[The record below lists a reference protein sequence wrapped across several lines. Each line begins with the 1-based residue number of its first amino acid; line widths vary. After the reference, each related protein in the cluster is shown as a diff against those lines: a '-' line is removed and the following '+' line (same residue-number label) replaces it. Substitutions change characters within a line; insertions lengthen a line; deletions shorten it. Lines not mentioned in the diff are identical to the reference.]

1 MIVIDIL
8 PKSLHAKLQLF
19 IILTVAVPTLFAG
32 HLMIVQAEDA
42 LVAEK
47 QNKLF
52 GMTHVLDRN
61 LHGTFDDILRRR
73 QAENASREEKI
84 ALLNEELQKDTDEV
98 AEAYPGSGVG
108 YYDKDLDA
116 IITYGPSHIY
126 SDKVGL
132 PISVGHEGRIVMD
145 SGLPRVQE
153 GDLVRGAVMNAMY
166 PIVRDGRVIG
176 YIWANEFTSDIQDQI
191 AGMKWHAYMNI
202 IAGLLLGIAG
212 VVFLINRFMADI
224 DIISEGLL
232 KLKNDLNYRM
242 PVLTGEMGTIS
253 LAINEMAHGLVAQ
266 KKLEAQVQR
275 AERLA
280 GVGEVA
286 AGLAHE
292 IRNPLMAIRGF
303 AQLAG
308 EETDSATKKEYLAII
323 MQEADR
329 MNRLIE
335 QLLYLARPQ
344 DTCVTLVDVNAVL
357 ENTLLLVETQS
368 IRRHIGISLALD
380 MSIPKVR
387 VDAEQMK
394 QVLLNIVIN
403 ALQAMDGPGQITI
416 DSHYDAG
423 QKMVCVAIGDTGK
436 GIDPV
441 DIPKLFDPFFTTKD
455 NGTGLGLSVAQRLM
469 ENWDGKI
476 LVESKLGQGSKFTL
490 VFPAAEGVSSHE

>member
-1 MIVIDIL
+1 VTDINIL

-19 IILTVAVPTLFAG
+19 IILAVAVPTLVAG

-52 GMTHVLDRN
+52 GMARVLDQN
-61 LHGTFDDILRRR
+61 LNGAYEDILTRHEAR
-73 QAENASREEKI
+73 NASREEKI
-84 ALLNEELQKDTDEV
+84 TILNRELQEYTDEV
-98 AEAYPGSGVG
+98 AKAYPGSGVG
-108 YYDKDLDA
+108 YYNKELDA

-126 SDKVGL
+126 ADKVGL
-132 PISVGHEGRIVMD
+132 PISTGHEGRVVMD
-145 SGLPRVQE
+145 TGVPRVQE
-153 GDLVRGAVMNAMY
+153 GDLVRGAIMNAMH
-166 PIVRDGRVIG
+166 PIVREGKVIG

-191 AGMKWHAYMNI
+191 AGMKWHAYSNI
-202 IAGLLLGIAG
+202 IVGLLLGIAG

-224 DIISEGLL
+224 DKIREGLL
-232 KLKNDLNYRM
+232 TLKSDLNYEM
-242 PVLTGEMGTIS
+242 PMLNGEMGAIS
-253 LAINEMAHGLVAQ
+253 LAINEMAHGLMTQ

-303 AQLAG
+303 AQLVG
-308 EETDSATKKEYLAII
+308 EENDTKKKTEYLAII
-323 MQEADR
+323 TQEVDR

-344 DTCVTLVDVNAVL
+344 DTAVTLVDVNAVL
-357 ENTLLLVETQS
+357 ESTLLLIETQT

-387 VDAEQMK
+387 VNAEQMK
-394 QVLLNIVIN
+394 QVILNLIIN

-416 DSHYDAG
+416 DSHYDVGKDA
-423 QKMVCVAIGDTGK
+423 VHVAIGDTGK
-436 GIDPV
+436 GIDPS
-441 DIPKLFDPFFTTKD
+441 DIAKLFDPFFTTKD
-455 NGTGLGLSVAQRLM
+455 DGTGLGLSVAQRLM

-476 LVESKLGQGSKFTL
+476 LVESVLGQGSKFTL
-490 VFPAAEGVSSHE
+490 VFPAAKG